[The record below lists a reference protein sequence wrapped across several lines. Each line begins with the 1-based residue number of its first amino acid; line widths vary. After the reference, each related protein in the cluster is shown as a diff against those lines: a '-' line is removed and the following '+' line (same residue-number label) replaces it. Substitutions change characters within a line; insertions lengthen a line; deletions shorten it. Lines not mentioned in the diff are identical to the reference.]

1 VIGCVLN
8 AIGAEFSA
16 HRPLEV
22 DVIRVERILPAGRK
36 RLITLG
42 NEASLMDAAKLLRE
56 PGADLVV
63 VCNADERMA
72 GVISKTDIVRQ
83 ISQGRESEPAT
94 AASTV
99 MTRTVVFCRP
109 GDLLHDVL
117 ATMKERRVKNVP
129 VLDQDSRPI
138 GLLNARDVLEALL
151 EEVEHE
157 ETLLRDYVMSIGH
170 PRV

>member
-1 VIGCVLN
+1 M
-8 AIGAEFSA
+8 
-16 HRPLEV
+16 
-22 DVIRVERILPAGRK
+22 IRVERILPAASK

-42 NEASLMDAAKLLRE
+42 DEAPLMDAAKLLRE

-99 MTRTVVFCRP
+99 MTRTVVSCRP

-170 PRV
+170 PRI